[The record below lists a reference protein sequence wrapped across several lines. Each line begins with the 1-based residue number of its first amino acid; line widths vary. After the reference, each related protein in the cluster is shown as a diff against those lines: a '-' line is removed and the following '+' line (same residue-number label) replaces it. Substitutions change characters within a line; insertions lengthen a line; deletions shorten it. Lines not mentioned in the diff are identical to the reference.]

1 MRSIAVFIVSGAIG
15 LMTGCQAPSDDGGEP
30 GSVEPA
36 ETAEPQA
43 LSQCGPTPRAPA
55 CNLPRCTADGW
66 DFYALDKGTPCRLA
80 GGASGICDGGG
91 GGDGFGRC
99 IARQFGSIVPDFM
112 VTHVVYAVPGKSSSV
127 QYTAGNSFATTTSTT
142 RSFKNDVK
150 VTVGGKGGAIVAGG
164 EFSVSGGRAA
174 TSSRADATEI
184 SSEISRGY
192 RKPGQADLVNHD
204 DDEIWF
210 VIKPQFDVVI
220 TPPIGSEPRQVEWSL
235 SPNQPEARHYYAY
248 VRDLK
253 NPEMMPA
260 STRNFLDA
268 HGITP
273 DRYPELLK
281 ADPFAHGEAPLDPAR
296 FVPVANWP
304 YMPPNEPG
312 HSSNAQ
318 MVSISRKMN
327 STVELKDEVSYSVG
341 VKVKG
346 DVGFLSFMNASL
358 TVEANLTWS
367 HSSSNK
373 EVMGASSSEVATIGQ
388 PAFGY
393 EGPGLV
399 RIYEDR
405 LWKTYL
411 FRLEYQ

>member
-1 MRSIAVFIVSGAIG
+1 MRTSAFLMVAGVLGA
-15 LMTGCQAPSDDGGEP
+15 LAGCQVPPDD
-30 GSVEPA
+30 SAEPA
-36 ETAEPQA
+36 SGEIETVDPQA
-43 LSQCGPTPRAPA
+43 LSKCGPKPPA
-55 CNLPRCTADGW
+55 VVCNITQCDGEGW
-66 DFYALDKGTPCRLA
+66 DYSPLDKGTPCRLA
-80 GGASGICDGGG
+80 GGGSGICDGGG
-91 GGDGFGRC
+91 NDGRGRC
-99 IARQFGSIVPDFM
+99 IAQQFGTIEPDFM

-142 RSFKNDVK
+142 KSFKNEVK
-150 VTVGGKGGAIVAGG
+150 VTVGTKGGAIVAGG
-164 EFSVSGGRAA
+164 EFSVTGGRAA

-192 RKPGQADLVNHD
+192 RKPGQTDLINHD

-220 TPPIGSEPRQVEWSL
+220 TPPIGAEPRQVEWSL
-235 SPNQPEARHYYAY
+235 SANQTEARHYYAY
-248 VRDLK
+248 VRHLK
-253 NPEMMPA
+253 NPATMPA
-260 STRNFLDA
+260 STRSFLDA
-268 HGITP
+268 HGITS
-273 DRYPELLK
+273 DKYPELLK
-281 ADPFAHGEAPLDPAR
+281 ADPFAYGDAPLDSSR

-312 HSSNAQ
+312 HSPSTQ
-318 MVSISRKMN
+318 MLTISRKRN
-327 STVELKDEVSYSVG
+327 SSVELKDEVNYSVG

-358 TVEANLTWS
+358 TVEGNLTWS

-373 EVMGASSSEVATIGQ
+373 EVMSASSSEVATIGQ
-388 PAFGY
+388 PAYGY
-393 EGPGLV
+393 TGPGLV

-411 FRLEYQ
+411 FRLEHQ